1 MSSFMCNS
9 CRKICVTNQTPSRLQ
24 RRLSLILQG
33 GVDCCC
39 LLDNFCPY
47 MYLTDCHSGPR
58 SFTHPYENYITTH
71 FCFTSLTN
79 KMLCDD
85 CSQIIIDPRQFT
97 YELGH
102 KNGGYLAGTGLFA
115 STNTQSFRYTKR
127 QETLVA
133 NSASLSGMKS

>member
-9 CRKICVTNQTPSRLQ
+9 CRKIYVTNQTPSRLQ

-79 KMLCDD
+79 KCYVT
-85 CSQIIIDPRQFT
+85 IAPRLSSIHDNLLT
-97 YELGH
+97 NWVIKTEDIWLGP
-102 KNGGYLAGTGLFA
+102 A
-115 STNTQSFRYTKR
+115 SSLQSFRYTKR

-133 NSASLSGMKS
+133 NPASLSGMKS

>member
-1 MSSFMCNS
+1 MSSFMCKS
-9 CRKICVTNQTPSRLQ
+9 CRKLCVANQTPSRLQ
-24 RRLSLILQG
+24 RRQSLILQG
-33 GVDCCC
+33 EVDCCC
-39 LLDNFCPY
+39 LLGNFCPY
-47 MYLTDCHSGPR
+47 IYSTDRHSAPR

-71 FCFTSLTN
+71 FRFTSLTN
-79 KMLCDD
+79 KMLCGD
-85 CSQIIIDPRQFT
+85 CSQIIIDPRYFT

-115 STNTQSFRYTKR
+115 STNTRSSRYSKR